1 MKTFKQFLTEA
12 KENKVDMKKIISKIQ
27 NKYKFDENFIRMV
40 PCEDEDSIY
49 FAFNVYDKRLSNY
62 DKFDINDKKMLKF
75 LDDNKIN
82 SSKMKPYLNNYMMTT
97 QYNIKDL
104 KTLKVSIS
112 REFAEKL
119 EKEYGRRNTNKI
131 KYVYHDIDNIAD
143 AIKNGL
149 ALHINDEEI
158 NVPSSQLVIYPN
170 DIKNHGFTV
179 KCKYLENFL

>member
-12 KENKVDMKKIISKIQ
+12 KENNVDVKKIISKIQ

-40 PCEDEDSIY
+40 QWNDSIY

-104 KTLKVSIS
+104 KPLKVSIS
-112 REFAEKL
+112 REFVEKL
-119 EKEYGRRNTNKI
+119 EKEYGRRNANKI
-131 KYVYHDIDNIAD
+131 KYVYYDIDNIAN

-149 ALHINDEEI
+149 TLHINDDEI

-170 DIKNHGFTV
+170 DIKNYGFTV
-179 KCKYLENFL
+179 KCKYLVNSL